1 MGLVV
6 LGEDLH
12 AHNIDW
18 GKEGI
23 GMGSEEREGR
33 TVGSE
38 GGDKQGSHTSRWL
51 GAFSDYIKLQEGAV
65 MYGVLEHLHLK
76 GLLRPAK

>member
-18 GKEGI
+18 GEEGI

-38 GGDKQGSHTSRWL
+38 GGRKEWWRG
-51 GAFSDYIKLQEGAV
+51 
-65 MYGVLEHLHLK
+65 GVK
-76 GLLRPAK
+76 GEISKEATHQACQS